1 MNHTTSANWD
11 DTQLMAWA
19 DGQLPPEQAAA
30 LEAAIER
37 DADLAMR
44 AALMQ
49 PTRAMVREAW
59 DAELANTPVP
69 AALQDAVQTMVAHDR
84 ARRAR
89 EAAAPP
95 APRPVI
101 APSWRAQLTRWFAG
115 FALPGAVAASVMFG
129 AVGYWLGQAAPQAPG
144 SAQLATG
151 APAPAALAALLD
163 RVPSGDQA
171 TLDGAA
177 LAMVASFRDQQ
188 GRLCR
193 DFSLARQ
200 GSAPLEAL
208 ACRGS
213 DGAWNLAY
221 AALAPVDHGYQP
233 AGPASALESYLAAI
247 GAGQPLDAA
256 AERAALKR
264 E

>member
-1 MNHTTSANWD
+1 MNHTTTSTWD

-19 DGQLPPEQAAA
+19 DGQLPPDQAAA

-49 PTRAMVREAW
+49 PTRSMVREAW
-59 DAELANTPVP
+59 DAELAETPVP
-69 AALQDAVQTMVAHDR
+69 AALQDTVQAMVAHDR

-89 EAAAPP
+89 AAAEP
-95 APRPVI
+95 APRPR
-101 APSWRAQLTRWFAG
+101 ATPGWRAQLAGWFSG
-115 FALPGAVAASVMFG
+115 FALPGAVAASVLFG
-129 AVGYWLGQAAPQAPG
+129 AVGYWFGQAAPHAPG
-144 SAQLATG
+144 GAQLAAG
-151 APAPAALAALLD
+151 AAAPATLAALLD
-163 RVPSGDQA
+163 RLPSGEQA

-193 DFSLARQ
+193 DFSLAGQ
-200 GSAPLEAL
+200 GSAPLEGL
-208 ACRGS
+208 ACRGH

-221 AALAPVDHGYQP
+221 AALAPVDQGYQP

-256 AERAALKR
+256 AERAALRR